1 LSRRG
6 KRRPAVV
13 AHRGAS
19 WDEPENT
26 RRAFRQAIEVG
37 ADYVELDVQATLDGE
52 LVVVHD
58 PVRATLDE
66 LRSTNPELA
75 TLDEVVDTCR
85 GQIGI
90 AAELKHPH
98 RHRRHRLTERVLAA
112 LRTVPAEQL
121 LVLSF
126 EPAALREVRRL
137 RPEVR
142 TVQHVAR
149 VSLRDASA
157 YAWGAGFEDGDAT
170 PRRLAAARAAGLA
183 TGVYTVNERE
193 RLRELAELGVDLVFT
208 DRPGLALATLG

>member
-1 LSRRG
+1 
-6 KRRPAVV
+6 
-13 AHRGAS
+13 
-19 WDEPENT
+19 
-26 RRAFRQAIEVG
+26 
-37 ADYVELDVQATLDGE
+37 
-52 LVVVHD
+52 
-58 PVRATLDE
+58 
-66 LRSTNPELA
+66 
-75 TLDEVVDTCR
+75 
-85 GQIGI
+85 
-90 AAELKHPH
+90 
-98 RHRRHRLTERVLAA
+98 VLAA

-121 LVLSF
+121 LILSF

-183 TGVYTVNERE
+183 TGVYTVNVRE
-193 RLRELAELGVDLVFT
+193 RLRELAEIGVDLVFT